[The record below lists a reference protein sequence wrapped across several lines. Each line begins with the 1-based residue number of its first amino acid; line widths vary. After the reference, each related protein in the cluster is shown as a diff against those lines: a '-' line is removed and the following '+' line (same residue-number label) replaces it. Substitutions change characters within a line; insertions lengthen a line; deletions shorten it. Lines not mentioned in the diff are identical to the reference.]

1 MQFTAGLE
9 LWEVPGLK
17 LRVSP
22 ERNAKH
28 ASGMDWPSAGTWTR
42 RDKHPAGVHGTN
54 FLHCFLV
61 VGVHDVLA
69 PQVTQV
75 LQRRQS
81 GVGALVCSGGV
92 GINDA
97 ADAFLAAQALPLA
110 ASEEESAREPA
121 GVPTTAL
128 SSPTW
133 HRL

>member
-1 MQFTAGLE
+1 MQFTAGWE
-9 LWEVPGLK
+9 LWGVQGLR
-17 LRVSP
+17 LRVSS

-28 ASGMDWPSAGTWTR
+28 ASSTDWPIASTWTR
-42 RDKHPAGVHGTN
+42 RDKHPAGVHCTN

-61 VGVHDVLA
+61 VGIDDVLA

-81 GVGALVCSGGV
+81 GVGVLVYSGGV

-97 ADAFLAAQALPLA
+97 AEAFLAAQALPLA
-110 ASEEESAREPA
+110 ASEEKSARGA
-121 GVPTTAL
+121 SRSATAL

-133 HRL
+133 HKL